1 MTKERYLRLLLFG
14 FILKNKDISELD
26 PNKYDIDEI
35 KEAYKA
41 LQEEFLEDY
50 TI

>member
-14 FILKNKDISELD
+14 FLLKNGELD
-26 PNKYDIDEI
+26 PNKYDIEEI

-41 LQEEFLEDY
+41 LQEEFLKDY